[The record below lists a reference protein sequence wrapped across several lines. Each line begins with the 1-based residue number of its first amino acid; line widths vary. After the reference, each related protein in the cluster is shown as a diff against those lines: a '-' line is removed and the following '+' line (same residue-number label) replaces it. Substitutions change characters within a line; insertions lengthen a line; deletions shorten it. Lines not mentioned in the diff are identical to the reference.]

1 MPPSAP
7 SQPAFPLPLSGEA
20 VLTQEDLARLSGPGI
35 RAFFAIAERWQLGV
49 EDQMAL
55 LDLDARST
63 FFQWRKAAPA
73 KLNRDR
79 LERISHV
86 LGIYKALRIL
96 FPLDAAAD
104 AWVKKPNQA
113 LLLGGKPAL
122 ALMTTGG
129 ITGLA
134 AVRNYLD
141 AQRGGWA

>member
-1 MPPSAP
+1 MKPQSP
-7 SQPAFPLPLSGEA
+7 SQPASPVPLSDPGL
-20 VLTQEDLARLSGPGI
+20 LTQADLVRLSGPGL
-35 RAFFAIAERWQLGV
+35 RAFFAIAARWQLSV

-63 FFQWRKAAPA
+63 YFQWRKAAPA

-104 AWVKKPNQA
+104 AWIKKPNQA
-113 LLLGGKPAL
+113 VLFGGRPAL
-122 ALMTTGG
+122 ALMMEGG
-129 ITGLA
+129 ITGLT
-134 AVRNYLD
+134 AVRTYLD